1 MVSPAGGLM
10 LCTGIDF
17 GAAFALAD
25 PEGAL
30 DAGQLG
36 ALLREIETGRLT
48 GQAKSTERSD

>member
-1 MVSPAGGLM
+1 M

-17 GAAFALAD
+17 GAAFSLAD
-25 PEGAL
+25 PEGVL